1 VELGDVF
8 ALCDV
13 LANMVGGPVI
23 LEDASFRVLAYSSFT
38 GAVDRG
44 RDAAILGR
52 QMPPE
57 WLHHLDATGGL
68 ERLRR
73 SNEVVD
79 VSDGPWHARRRL
91 ITAVRTA
98 GHMLGVIWVAEGD
111 RPLPGDGAS
120 RLREAAALA
129 IPHLLRHQE
138 GYRAQRLRRGELV
151 RTLLEGR
158 GQRRRY
164 ADELEL
170 PRGAALAVV
179 AFEPESHEELSDDV
193 MDRVADHVSLGLQ
206 MSSRP
211 AVVAR
216 LGAVIYAILP
226 VPANGDARML
236 ADLGRQAV
244 RRPVP
249 VMAHGLRGAMS
260 TVARGLDV
268 LAALRRQADDAL
280 EVLRRRRGGDFVS
293 YDDVRPQV
301 ILARV
306 REALAGDPALRLP
319 ALEALA
325 EADGADGGWHRS
337 SLDAFLRAGGNVT
350 LAARALDI
358 HATTLRYRLDRVQ
371 QVSGGIDLED
381 DDLRL
386 TLALLLRVGRERFGS
401 SGLE

>member
-1 VELGDVF
+1 
-8 ALCDV
+8 
-13 LANMVGGPVI
+13 
-23 LEDASFRVLAYSSFT
+23 
-38 GAVDRG
+38 
-44 RDAAILGR
+44 
-52 QMPPE
+52 
-57 WLHHLDATGGL
+57 
-68 ERLRR
+68 
-73 SNEVVD
+73 
-79 VSDGPWHARRRL
+79 
-91 ITAVRTA
+91 
-98 GHMLGVIWVAEGD
+98 MLGVIWVAEGD

-129 IPHLLRHQE
+129 VPHMLRHQE

-179 AFEPESHEELSDDV
+179 AFEPESHEQLSDDV

-236 ADLGRQAV
+236 ADLGRQTV

-280 EVLRRRRGGDFVS
+280 EVLRRRPGQDFVS
-293 YDDVRPQV
+293 FDDVRPQV

-319 ALEALA
+319 TLEALA

-358 HATTLRYRLDRVQ
+358 HPTTLRYRLDRVQ

-386 TLALLLRVGRERFGS
+386 TLALLLRLGRERPRS
-401 SGLE
+401 SSLE